1 MREWGGFDGLDDLIA
16 RQPDKGMLRDMLD
29 SFKIDEMGGNGHL
42 LFFQPL
48 ADLILPSIRRTE
60 EFFASKTLSDMPP
73 KVEKKISKD
82 VEAANRS
89 DRNASLV
96 VPLLFW
102 SLSDENYEVMI
113 RNSIMYPV
121 RVLLMNIFWGK
132 SKDIV
137 DFVPHYRSNWNV

>member
-1 MREWGGFDGLDDLIA
+1 
-16 RQPDKGMLRDMLD
+16 
-29 SFKIDEMGGNGHL
+29 
-42 LFFQPL
+42 
-48 ADLILPSIRRTE
+48 
-60 EFFASKTLSDMPP
+60 MPP